1 MGVDELTA
9 YLGPVLSEK
18 GKGFVSWG
26 LLPSYPTLKSYIELL
41 LDTPEFFV
49 MFWNSVK
56 IVFFSVA
63 GQLLFGIPA
72 AWGFARYKF
81 PFKKVPAEAA
91 TASVRSTRTTVAP
104 CWART
109 FAQPKPMPWAAPV
122 TIAIFPSRFPI
133 FLFSFMHCLNE
144 LRMSSLYAVIIK
156 ARSGFVTN
164 QAQKIRT
171 TKILFWQNGCILC
184 TFWEMHLGKKR

>member
-1 MGVDELTA
+1 MKKKILFIILVAISIFMCFPVIFLLAGSFMGVDELTA

-81 PFKKVPAEAA
+81 PFKK
-91 TASVRSTRTTVAP
+91 
-104 CWART
+104 
-109 FAQPKPMPWAAPV
+109 
-122 TIAIFPSRFPI
+122 
-133 FLFSFMHCLNE
+133 
-144 LRMSSLYAVIIK
+144 
-156 ARSGFVTN
+156 
-164 QAQKIRT
+164 
-171 TKILFWQNGCILC
+171 ILFTIYIVVMLMPFQVTML
-184 TFWEMHLGKKR
+184 